1 MSAYRNLV
9 DGFLHLLGVNVER
22 QGHPG
27 VEQRLRQ
34 CPRVLFDQLLERQ
47 LQQQRK
53 RDYGLPSNARDLGA
67 DF

>member
-27 VEQRLRQ
+27 VEQIANA
-34 CPRVLFDQLLERQ
+34 CGLFDQLLERQ

-53 RDYGLPSNARDLGA
+53 RDYGLPGNARDLGA
-67 DF
+67 NF

>member
-9 DGFLHLLGVNVER
+9 DGFLHLLGVNIER
-22 QGHPG
+22 QGHAG
-27 VEQRLRQ
+27 VERIASARG
-34 CPRVLFDQLLERQ
+34 LFDQLLERQ

-53 RDYGLPSNARDLGA
+53 RDYGLPSNGRDLGA

>member
-22 QGHPG
+22 QGHAG
-27 VEQRLRQ
+27 VEQIASARG
-34 CPRVLFDQLLERQ
+34 LFDQL
-47 LQQQRK
+47 QQRK

>member
-22 QGHPG
+22 QSHPG
-27 VEQRLRQ
+27 VEQIASARG
-34 CPRVLFDQLLERQ
+34 LFDQLLERQ

-53 RDYGLPSNARDLGA
+53 RDYALSSNARDLGA

>member
-22 QGHPG
+22 QGRAG
-27 VEQRLRQ
+27 VEQIASARG
-34 CPRVLFDQLLERQ
+34 LFDQLLERQ
-47 LQQQRK
+47 LQQPRK

>member
-1 MSAYRNLV
+1 MTRFNSIVPAT
-9 DGFLHLLGVNVER
+9 
-22 QGHPG
+22 PG
-27 VEQRLRQ
+27 VEQIASARG
-34 CPRVLFDQLLERQ
+34 LFDELLERQ

>member
-22 QGHPG
+22 QGLPG
-27 VEQRLRQ
+27 VEQTASARG
-34 CPRVLFDQLLERQ
+34 LFDQLLERQ